1 MGLSEVRDRLVRN
14 YSGGMIRRLEI
25 AQSTLHRPAILFMD
39 EPTEGLDP
47 VGRHALWSHIRG
59 LRTRERF
66 MGIGQVL
73 TMPIFF
79 ASNAIYPI
87 RVMPPWLRWI
97 STANPLTYQVDGLRA
112 VMLTTGRS
120 SYGLGH
126 DVGALAAAAVL
137 MIAIASRMYP
147 RMTQ

>member
-1 MGLSEVRDRLVRN
+1 MGLSEVRDRLVRH

-25 AQSTLHRPAILFMD
+25 AQRTLHRPAILFMD

-47 VGRHALWSHIRG
+47 VGRHAVWSHIRD

-79 ASNAIYPI
+79 ASSAIYPI
-87 RVMPPWLRWI
+87 RLMPPRLRWI
-97 STANPLTYQVDGLRA
+97 SAANPLTYEVDGLRT

-126 DVGALAAAAVL
+126 DVEALAAAAVR